1 MIVFYAFIKTGDVSL
16 ENFSP
21 EVKEKLNIDYVT
33 LSKINPQLI
42 YWSLN
47 WYWENINKKAYD
59 VIIQAESWLAS
70 VNGVKNPMKNATAII
85 DSFSWLSLVLA
96 ISSLLYKR
104 EFTGKWDFVN
114 IPMIA
119 SWIQMLEQNLIETSI
134 ESINPKL
141 TWNHDNA
148 IFPFWFFQVKYWEIA
163 LAIGNDTLWEK
174 FTHNIIPELF
184 WKYTSNQERLDNKE
198 DLIKLMQEVF
208 KKYTK
213 EELSQI
219 LDTIGIPNGKINT
232 LLDIVNDDTLYE
244 NKFIKKIHHKQL
256 WEIVVPYEFIKYK
269 SYPIED
275 ITPSPDL
282 WQNNK
287 DFTFF

>member
-184 WKYTSNQERLDNKE
+184 WKWN
-198 DLIKLMQEVF
+198 
-208 KKYTK
+208 
-213 EELSQI
+213 
-219 LDTIGIPNGKINT
+219 
-232 LLDIVNDDTLYE
+232 
-244 NKFIKKIHHKQL
+244 
-256 WEIVVPYEFIKYK
+256 
-269 SYPIED
+269 
-275 ITPSPDL
+275 
-282 WQNNK
+282 
-287 DFTFF
+287 

>member
-1 MIVFYAFIKTGDVSL
+1 
-16 ENFSP
+16 
-21 EVKEKLNIDYVT
+21 
-33 LSKINPQLI
+33 
-42 YWSLN
+42 
-47 WYWENINKKAYD
+47 
-59 VIIQAESWLAS
+59 
-70 VNGVKNPMKNATAII
+70 MKNATAII

-184 WKYTSNQERLDNKE
+184 WKWN
-198 DLIKLMQEVF
+198 
-208 KKYTK
+208 
-213 EELSQI
+213 
-219 LDTIGIPNGKINT
+219 
-232 LLDIVNDDTLYE
+232 
-244 NKFIKKIHHKQL
+244 
-256 WEIVVPYEFIKYK
+256 
-269 SYPIED
+269 
-275 ITPSPDL
+275 
-282 WQNNK
+282 
-287 DFTFF
+287 